1 MPPRPSSSRS
11 RLGNP
16 HSVSG
21 SIRSPRKNFR
31 SSGSSTKS
39 FIASMVNRT
48 LWWPSSNKGSP
59 ASKAASSRPPI
70 HRAEETA
77 AALID
82 YMTQSLESIE
92 AMRSDLQKKFE
103 EDLALSKKAE
113 ITLLEESNLRSNL
126 ERQRTLF
133 NSVVDQLKQA
143 RLVSDYD
150 SCVDA
155 NDRPDHCC
163 RRPDDD
169 DSALDPGVIVGVGL
183 GSGVAF
189 LADLLEARVRTL
201 AEIRKLVDLPLIGV
215 IPFIKDDQIVCRGD
229 GRIAQPSEA
238 SIGTRGILQDDA
250 NQSRVSAA

>member
-1 MPPRPSSSRS
+1 MAQLKQRIADIEGRQQQAAD
-11 RLGNP
+11 
-16 HSVSG
+16 
-21 SIRSPRKNFR
+21 SPRRRKQH
-31 SSGSSTKS
+31 G
-39 FIASMVNRT
+39 
-48 LWWPSSNKGSP
+48 
-59 ASKAASSRPPI
+59 
-70 HRAEETA
+70 
-77 AALID
+77 ALID

-150 SCVDA
+150 SVSTQTIAPVTVAADQTMA
-155 NDRPDHCC
+155 IPLLIL
-163 RRPDDD
+163 
-169 DSALDPGVIVGVGL
+169 ATIVGVGL
-183 GSGVAF
+183 GAGVAF

-215 IPFIKDDQIVCRGD
+215 IPFIKDNPDRRRGD

-238 SIGTRGILQDDA
+238 SIGTRGILQDNA
-250 NQSRVSAA
+250 NQSRVSAGVAARLTFSWSPARCRGTARPRPPAIWRSLWPTPAAESS